1 MKLILKIWLFILL
14 AFLSNI
20 FPQSEYDFDSDS
32 LFVVMG
38 NQNYKGKQDCK
49 ANVKLFSNGKA
60 IIINVNVIDDDLVF
74 NNNEINSDHI
84 EIWFSVP
91 EKSYSFAVPD
101 IYNFDNKNFSS
112 KFIYSDS
119 SLYLLKKKG
128 TLENFKNNLS
138 DPIVI
143 MDNDSLK
150 NMSELDS
157 TSFQWLIED
166 INDYLYNVKKS
177 NLFIEHFFYNIVHFG
192 FLPNKT
198 NAILY
203 DKKFYSPI
211 ERYLH
216 FKLNDFAS
224 YISIK
229 KNISNSGYSYN
240 IIFPPQALGFVNK
253 YGVKNLRFQVDV
265 FDVDKTDKKLT
276 ILSTSKNRI
285 WGNPHSFNKVSL
297 RKNINVMLNKNIPLL
312 GSEKKEDSKWNYPW
326 QHIITFLPE
335 NYVLSNNGW
344 IPIQAFKFF
353 SNFEEN
359 DYSSY
364 YGVTNECFLKDIV
377 KVDLYKYT
385 IDYKLV
391 KEGSNKLEYIN
402 CDNHPS
408 FDHQYLLVNEKLLL
422 NPDNIIESFLLP
434 SGKLAFLYSE
444 NEYFG
449 KYGDRIHSQL
459 FLITDSLKE
468 IIADYDGDL
477 FRFKIPF
484 SNIDIMKS
492 WGDGIN
498 KIDFVI
504 PGEIRWINIIRHKKN
519 DLFMLFDLGNGLKY
533 KFEWDQKGKIT
544 KAEEVKD

>member
-1 MKLILKIWLFILL
+1 M
-14 AFLSNI
+14 
-20 FPQSEYDFDSDS
+20 
-32 LFVVMG
+32 
-38 NQNYKGKQDCK
+38 
-49 ANVKLFSNGKA
+49 
-60 IIINVNVIDDDLVF
+60 
-74 NNNEINSDHI
+74 
-84 EIWFSVP
+84 
-91 EKSYSFAVPD
+91 
-101 IYNFDNKNFSS
+101 
-112 KFIYSDS
+112 
-119 SLYLLKKKG
+119 
-128 TLENFKNNLS
+128 
-138 DPIVI
+138 
-143 MDNDSLK
+143 
-150 NMSELDS
+150 
-157 TSFQWLIED
+157 
-166 INDYLYNVKKS
+166 
-177 NLFIEHFFYNIVHFG
+177 
-192 FLPNKT
+192 
-198 NAILY
+198 
-203 DKKFYSPI
+203 
-211 ERYLH
+211 H

-312 GSEKKEDSKWNYPW
+312 GSEEKEDSKWNYPW
-326 QHIITFLPE
+326 KHIITFLPE

-344 IPIQAFKFF
+344 IPIQAFKCF

-377 KVDLYKYT
+377 KVDLFKYT
-385 IDYKLV
+385 IDYKLT
-391 KEGSNKLEYIN
+391 KEGSNKLEYTN
-402 CDNHPS
+402 CDNPS
-408 FDHQYLLVNEKLLL
+408 FEHQYLLVNEKLLL

-468 IIADYDGDL
+468 IIADYDGDM

-533 KFEWDQKGKIT
+533 KFEWDQNGKIT
-544 KAEEVKD
+544 KAEEIKD